1 MAPPGGEDATARFVE
16 LVQRPDTAIPLDEA
30 LLVIAAHDHVV
41 DEARARDQLDG
52 LASACDADAGAI
64 ARHLF
69 VTEGFRGNT
78 VDYGDPGNSY
88 LDVVLERR
96 VGIPITLSILMIE
109 VARRRDIA
117 LAGVGMPG
125 HFLVGAGDGVYFDP
139 FHDGQRLDV
148 DGARRIFSEL
158 RGDVAFRPEFLAPVG
173 PRAIVARVLANLLN
187 AFVDRDPTA
196 AVWAA
201 RLRLRIPGLDPG
213 ERREIAALLGSLG
226 RFEEAANEL
235 DALAPLLDD
244 DVAQRLARDAAALRA
259 RAN

>member
-1 MAPPGGEDATARFVE
+1 MAPPGGEDATERFVE
-16 LVQRPDTAIPLDEA
+16 LVQRPDPLIPLDEV

-41 DEARARDQLDG
+41 DESRALDRLDE
-52 LASACDADAGAI
+52 LASVCDPDAAAI

-69 VTEGFRGNT
+69 VREGFRGNT
-78 VDYGDPGNSY
+78 ADYADPRNSY

-96 VGIPITLSILMIE
+96 MGIPITLSILMIE
-109 VARRRDIA
+109 VARRRGVA

-125 HFLVGAGDGVYFDP
+125 HFLVVAGDGVYFDP
-139 FHDGQRLDV
+139 FHDGQRLDP

-173 PRAIVARVLANLLN
+173 ARAIVARVLANLLN

-201 RLRLRIPGLDPG
+201 RLRLRIPGLAPG

-244 DVAQRLARDAAALRA
+244 DGAQRLARDAAALRA